1 LKRHRTSD
9 TIAAWSSPGKPDD
22 AVISA
27 FLTTPSMLIRKFSF
41 TVPVWRARR
50 SLIGYSGFGQDLKS
64 AKAAVVGKRGSFS
77 SGLFGRRRRVTSGK
91 PLFPA
96 AFVIAKLRYFW
107 WYCAAKSSA
116 LMAWPCSSW

>member
-22 AVISA
+22 VVISA

-64 AKAAVVGKRGSFS
+64 AKAAVVGKRGPFS
-77 SGLFGRRRRVTSGK
+77 SGLFDRRRKVTSGK
-91 PLFPA
+91 PFLA
-96 AFVIAKLRYFW
+96 TFVIAKLRYFW

-116 LMAWPCSSW
+116 PIG